1 MHWMQISETNS
12 IEEMQTFRIGR
23 WQEEKGPDDSIL
35 DYDINFVLK
44 IELTPVEFEFMQI
57 NIKPTVYVLSSA
69 VVVLIP

>member
-44 IELTPVEFEFMQI
+44 IELNNSCGVWIYANKYQADS
-57 NIKPTVYVLSSA
+57 LCA
-69 VVVLIP
+69 